1 MAIIVQDAFYVPPTI
16 LLKLQTGEYKRFGS
30 VVRCAV
36 GPNKGQIVKHL
47 KPIKKEVAD
56 ETQAVA
62 VKGIGLLVKNKKTI
76 AIVGTIAGLA
86 TAGVSVFY
94 ASSKYE
100 PKVVK
105 QFRFKLKKYIDAISN
120 GTLGLTTINN
130 LMVSLEELKAD
141 KNYNKIKIQLTAEEL
156 DVIVNKIY
164 EYTIKLANDNAIEL
178 TSEEQ
183 SESSD
188 VIIGLEQYLKTQK
201 RIFESAA

>member
-156 DVIVNKIY
+156 DVIVNN
-164 EYTIKLANDNAIEL
+164 TIKLANDNAIEL